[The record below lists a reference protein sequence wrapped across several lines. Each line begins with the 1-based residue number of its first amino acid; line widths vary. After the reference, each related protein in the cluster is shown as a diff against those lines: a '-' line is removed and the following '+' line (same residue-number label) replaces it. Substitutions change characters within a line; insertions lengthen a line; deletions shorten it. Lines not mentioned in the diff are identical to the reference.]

1 MSEFVLWGFDASTYV
16 RTIKMLLAE
25 KHFTQFKQMPLN
37 VLQGEPKRP
46 EHLERHPFGKVPVLD
61 HDGMRILE
69 TTAIARYLNDV
80 LPGKSLVPP
89 TPKDRARMDMKSAW
103 STPTATSPVGQTPQ
117 AVVYVPQAIPAD
129 TGTGNAA
136 MSVMDRSPPGAETQG
151 LQPLGIAGQ
160 TTQLWLEPPGQGE
173 TAGEAKAPT
182 SVTLFDQGL
191 VQVLEAAVTGLEPRK
206 PYVLALA
213 NEPSGGGAL
222 ESLQAF
228 MTNPAGSAIVNA
240 IGPIRQVVQGA
251 DENPR
256 RYLVIVPGTAEDHG
270 AAVQVQRQ

>member
-1 MSEFVLWGFDASTYV
+1 
-16 RTIKMLLAE
+16 
-25 KHFTQFKQMPLN
+25 
-37 VLQGEPKRP
+37 
-46 EHLERHPFGKVPVLD
+46 
-61 HDGMRILE
+61 
-69 TTAIARYLNDV
+69 
-80 LPGKSLVPP
+80 
-89 TPKDRARMDMKSAW
+89 
-103 STPTATSPVGQTPQ
+103 
-117 AVVYVPQAIPAD
+117 
-129 TGTGNAA
+129 
-136 MSVMDRSPPGAETQG
+136 MSVMEPHTPTGAETQG
-151 LQPLGIAGQ
+151 LQPLGVAGQ
-160 TTQLWLEPPGQGE
+160 TTQLWLEPPGQGT

-213 NEPSGGGAL
+213 TEPSGGGAL
-222 ESLQAF
+222 ESLQGF

-251 DENPR
+251 DEIPR